1 MNTLV
6 LGLVGISKDAFAN
19 WQVLKTNGMPY
30 AVGNL
35 PLVRAITKGESVRE
49 DFIVR
54 HQDGSNRICDA
65 SAYPIYENG
74 TIIGGMVIFLDITE
88 RIQAEEELNRIF
100 ELSPDLIGVGNLTE
114 GYYKRVNPAY
124 EISGRPL
131 EEFLSR
137 PYMDFIHPDDHNAT
151 ANVIGVMQSGKAIS
165 GFINRYRC
173 KNGSYRNIEWRATS
187 TQEDGTVHVAGRDIT
202 DRLKAE
208 KNLKE
213 SEEKYRELF
222 NSIRDA
228 ILVTD
233 INRSI
238 IDCNPAFTELFGYSI
253 DEIKRKKTLF
263 IYENEKQFQELG
275 KSLQKRYGQS
285 PFLKTVNYRKKNGE
299 AFSGE
304 TGVFFLKDQEG
315 EITGFIG
322 LIRDVTERKKLEL
335 QVRQAQ
341 KMESIGTLAGGIAHE
356 FNNMLAII
364 IGNNELIMEE
374 VSQSS
379 LAKESAE
386 EIRIAGLRARDVV
399 KQLLT
404 FSRQDDTIQK
414 LMDLKLVVEESM
426 RLIRSSTPA
435 NIRIEQHLL
444 LGTCP
449 VLGNETQINQLLIN
463 LCNNAVDVLPEKG
476 GIITIELLNEIVE
489 NWQTK
494 HQVKLRPGKYA
505 KLKVSDNG
513 FGMDNDILDRIFD
526 PYFTTKDIGK
536 GTGIGMAIVHGI
548 VEKHG
553 GAITVDSSPGRGST
567 FTIFLPVH
575 DGLTAQNIDEQ
586 NMLPVGGE
594 HILYVDDEP
603 AIAKLGKRL
612 LESLGYITE
621 SICDPEEAF
630 DMVRSDP
637 YKFDLLV
644 TDMAM
649 PNMTGDQLVAEIL
662 KIRQDMPTIICTGYS
677 AKISEKEATDIGVQ
691 SFVMKPINKSEL
703 AKTVRKVLDDAKNS
717 NLAGQ

>member
-1 MNTLV
+1 MRGGQKND
-6 LGLVGISKDAFAN
+6 LVGISKDAFAN

-124 EISGRPL
+124 EIFGRPL

-253 DEIKRKKTLF
+253 DEIKRVC
-263 IYENEKQFQELG
+263 
-275 KSLQKRYGQS
+275 
-285 PFLKTVNYRKKNGE
+285 P
-299 AFSGE
+299 
-304 TGVFFLKDQEG
+304 
-315 EITGFIG
+315 
-322 LIRDVTERKKLEL
+322 
-335 QVRQAQ
+335 
-341 KMESIGTLAGGIAHE
+341 
-356 FNNMLAII
+356 
-364 IGNNELIMEE
+364 
-374 VSQSS
+374 
-379 LAKESAE
+379 
-386 EIRIAGLRARDVV
+386 
-399 KQLLT
+399 T
-404 FSRQDDTIQK
+404 F
-414 LMDLKLVVEESM
+414 
-426 RLIRSSTPA
+426 
-435 NIRIEQHLL
+435 
-444 LGTCP
+444 C
-449 VLGNETQINQLLIN
+449 
-463 LCNNAVDVLPEKG
+463 
-476 GIITIELLNEIVE
+476 
-489 NWQTK
+489 
-494 HQVKLRPGKYA
+494 
-505 KLKVSDNG
+505 
-513 FGMDNDILDRIFD
+513 
-526 PYFTTKDIGK
+526 
-536 GTGIGMAIVHGI
+536 
-548 VEKHG
+548 
-553 GAITVDSSPGRGST
+553 
-567 FTIFLPVH
+567 
-575 DGLTAQNIDEQ
+575 TA
-586 NMLPVGGE
+586 P
-594 HILYVDDEP
+594 
-603 AIAKLGKRL
+603 
-612 LESLGYITE
+612 S
-621 SICDPEEAF
+621 
-630 DMVRSDP
+630 
-637 YKFDLLV
+637 
-644 TDMAM
+644 
-649 PNMTGDQLVAEIL
+649 
-662 KIRQDMPTIICTGYS
+662 
-677 AKISEKEATDIGVQ
+677 
-691 SFVMKPINKSEL
+691 
-703 AKTVRKVLDDAKNS
+703 
-717 NLAGQ
+717 